1 LKKKVENRFAVGI
14 FMRGEIAWDDD
25 PLVND
30 NVVICSFLPQSSAT
44 IATLRPCTTGYR
56 LHCSNNLFQLYNK
69 HQGDT
74 FVFVNRP
81 SVGAEVSISIALQK
95 ISRTVQRVSQ
105 SCGLSS

>member
-1 LKKKVENRFAVGI
+1 
-14 FMRGEIAWDDD
+14 MRGEIAWDDD

-56 LHCSNNLFQLYNK
+56 LHCSNTLFQLYNK
-69 HQGDT
+69 HRGDT

-81 SVGAEVSISIALQK
+81 SVGAEISISIALQK
-95 ISRTVQRVSQ
+95 ISQTVQRVSRC
-105 SCGLSS
+105 SLFMTLK